1 MKKNTLKSLHIRNL
15 LSFGDESPEIELGDL
30 NVLIGSNGS
39 GKSNLT
45 EIIGLLRSTPKDFAN
60 EVGAGGGISN
70 LLWKGRSRARSITAS
85 IQAVAS
91 PVGVKRPLLY
101 WLSFAKAA
109 GLLRSVD
116 ERIENEKPDEGHNQ
130 PYFYFDYQGGRPLL
144 NVAGEQRS
152 LRHEDV
158 DPQKSILSQ
167 RQDPDQYPEVTYLGR
182 FFGSFRLYR
191 NWDFGPDSVVRD
203 LYGAELKNDFWDED
217 ISNLALT
224 GTALAN
230 RRNRREPLVTVRSYV
245 EGGFQGSTK
254 SNCRQGFRLF
264 FEKVIPR
271 GSFRVIASGDRR
283 AAFKDSC
290 SALKQNQDDYI
301 ILLVD
306 SEEAVTAGPWRHLGS
321 REGDKW
327 HRPAGAHDDQAH
339 LIVQAME
346 SWFLADR
353 PALTDYYGQ
362 GFAVGSLP
370 GQSNIE
376 LISKQD
382 VFTALQQ
389 SSKKTQKGEYHKT
402 RHEFELLERID
413 PNRVRTACQHADRL
427 FVVRQRETA
436 G

>member
-1 MKKNTLKSLHIRNL
+1 
-15 LSFGDESPEIELGDL
+15 
-30 NVLIGSNGS
+30 
-39 GKSNLT
+39 
-45 EIIGLLRSTPKDFAN
+45 
-60 EVGAGGGISN
+60 
-70 LLWKGRSRARSITAS
+70 
-85 IQAVAS
+85 
-91 PVGVKRPLLY
+91 
-101 WLSFAKAA
+101 
-109 GLLRSVD
+109 
-116 ERIENEKPDEGHNQ
+116 
-130 PYFYFDYQGGRPLL
+130 
-144 NVAGEQRS
+144 
-152 LRHEDV
+152 
-158 DPQKSILSQ
+158 
-167 RQDPDQYPEVTYLGR
+167 
-182 FFGSFRLYR
+182 
-191 NWDFGPDSVVRD
+191 VVRD
-203 LYGAELKNDFWDED
+203 LYGAELKNDFLDDD

-230 RRNRREPLVTVRSYV
+230 RRNRREPLVTVRIYL

-264 FEKVIPR
+264 FGKVIPR
-271 GSFRVIASGDRR
+271 GSFRVIASGDRS
-283 AAFKDSC
+283 AAFRDFC

-306 SEEAVTAGPWRHLGS
+306 SEEGVSAGPGQYLGS

-327 HRPAGAHDDQAH
+327 HRPAGAHDDQGH

-362 GFAVGSLP
+362 GFAVDSLP

-376 LISKQD
+376 VISKQD

-402 RHEFELLERID
+402 RHGFDLVKRID
-413 PNRVRTACQHADRL
+413 PNRVRTACRQADRPL
-427 FVVRQRETA
+427 VVLQRETA